1 MRHEKWD
8 GCIVLKATCD
18 SGADHRIHFVGTNV
32 MWSQFVGQGF
42 QGKVLS
48 SELYLLH
55 ISYFKLLNS
64 APRFIYSAGDDVVP
78 RKLGESQ
85 WLGTEVA
92 GSLEML
98 RVGID
103 LWQKR

>member
-8 GCIVLKATCD
+8 GCIVLKATCG

-32 MWSQFVGQGF
+32 TWSQFVGQGF
-42 QGKVLS
+42 QGKVLRVS
-48 SELYLLH
+48 YTFCIFLILSFSILLPDL
-55 ISYFKLLNS
+55 STLLEMM
-64 APRFIYSAGDDVVP
+64 FVP

-103 LWQKR
+103 LWQNR